1 MKLYY
6 SISEVADILGVSQ
19 SLLRY
24 WETEFS
30 ELKPS
35 KNARGVRM
43 YKQEDIDLLRRIHH
57 LTKERGL
64 TLEGTREQLRTADD
78 TDNMQVIKTLK
89 ELRAFLVD
97 LKTQI

>member
-6 SISEVADILGVSQ
+6 SISEVAEMLGVSQ

-24 WETEFS
+24 WETVFN

-64 TLEGTREQLRTADD
+64 TLEGTREQLRSGDGA
-78 TDNMQVIKTLK
+78 DNMHVIETLK
-89 ELRAFLVD
+89 ELRTFLVE
-97 LKTQI
+97 LKSQV

>member
-6 SISEVADILGVSQ
+6 SISEVADLLGVSQ

-30 ELKPS
+30 EIKPT

-43 YKQEDIDLLRRIHH
+43 YKQEDIDLLRRIQH

-64 TLEGTREQLRTADD
+64 TLEGAREQLHTPDNA
-78 TDNMQVIKTLK
+78 DNMQVIETLK
-89 ELRAFLVD
+89 NLRSFLVD
-97 LKTQI
+97 IKSQL

>member
-6 SISEVADILGVSQ
+6 SISEVAELLGVSQ

-64 TLEGTREQLRTADD
+64 TLEGAREQLHTPENA
-78 TDNMQVIKTLK
+78 DNMQVIDTLK
-89 ELRAFLVD
+89 ELRTFLVE
-97 LKTQI
+97 LKSQM

>member
-1 MKLYY
+1 M
-6 SISEVADILGVSQ
+6 LGVSQ

-43 YKQEDIDLLRRIHH
+43 YRQEDIELLRRIHH

-64 TLEGTREQLRTADD
+64 TLEGTREQLRNSDD
-78 TDNMQVIKTLK
+78 TDNLQVIDTLK

-97 LKTQI
+97 LKSQI

>member
-6 SISEVADILGVSQ
+6 SISEVAEMLGVSQ

-30 ELKPS
+30 ELKPN

-78 TDNMQVIKTLK
+78 TDNMQVIDTLK

-97 LKTQI
+97 LKSQI

>member
-1 MKLYY
+1 M
-6 SISEVADILGVSQ
+6 LGVSQ

-43 YKQEDIDLLRRIHH
+43 YRQEDIELLRRIHH
-57 LTKERGL
+57 LTKECGL
-64 TLEGTREQLRTADD
+64 TLEGTREQLRTAEN
-78 TDNMQVIKTLK
+78 TDNMQVIETLK
-89 ELRAFLVD
+89 ELRTFLVD
-97 LKTQI
+97 IKSQL

>member
-6 SISEVADILGVSQ
+6 SISEVAEMLGVSQ

-43 YKQEDIDLLRRIHH
+43 YRQEDIELLRRIHH

-64 TLEGTREQLRTADD
+64 TLEGTREQLRNSDD
-78 TDNMQVIKTLK
+78 TDNLQVIDTLK

-97 LKTQI
+97 LKSQI

>member
-1 MKLYY
+1 MKLFY
-6 SISEVADILGVSQ
+6 SISEVAEILGVSQ

-43 YKQEDIDLLRRIHH
+43 YRQEDIELLRRIHH

-64 TLEGTREQLRTADD
+64 TLEGTREQLRNADA
-78 TDNMQVIKTLK
+78 TDNMQVIDTLK

-97 LKTQI
+97 LKSQI